1 MEELSKEEL
10 QNKILELTEL
20 NKKLSDKNMIID
32 TELNSLKEKELDYLK
47 TIKETRD
54 LNNRLVLQVTSQT
67 FTEPKE
73 EETDEQPK
81 EEIKPLEEL
90 IKLL

>member
-20 NKKLSDKNMIID
+20 NKKLTDKNMIID
-32 TELNSLKEKELDYLK
+32 TELTSLKEKEQDYLK

-73 EETDEQPK
+73 EETDDEPK

>member
-20 NKKLSDKNMIID
+20 NKKLTDKNMIID
-32 TELNSLKEKELDYLK
+32 TELTSLKEKEQDYLK

>member
-20 NKKLSDKNMIID
+20 NKKLTDKNMIID
-32 TELNSLKEKELDYLK
+32 TELNSLKEKEQDYLK

>member
-20 NKKLSDKNMIID
+20 NKKLSDKNIIID
-32 TELNSLKEKELDYLK
+32 TELTSLKEKEQDYLR

-73 EETDEQPK
+73 KETDDEPK

>member
-1 MEELSKEEL
+1 MDELSKEEL

-32 TELNSLKEKELDYLK
+32 TELTSLKEKEQDYLK

-67 FTEPKE
+67 FTEPKGK
-73 EETDEQPK
+73 ETDEQPK
-81 EEIKPLEEL
+81 EEIKPLDEL

>member
-1 MEELSKEEL
+1 MDELSKEEL

-32 TELNSLKEKELDYLK
+32 TELNSLKEKEQDYLK

-67 FTEPKE
+67 FTEPKGK
-73 EETDEQPK
+73 ETDDEPK

>member
-20 NKKLSDKNMIID
+20 NKKLTDKNMIID
-32 TELNSLKEKELDYLK
+32 TELTSLKEKEQDYLK

-67 FTEPKE
+67 FTEPKGK
-73 EETDEQPK
+73 ETDDEPK

>member
-20 NKKLSDKNMIID
+20 NKKLTDKNMIID
-32 TELNSLKEKELDYLK
+32 TELTSLKEKELDYLK

-73 EETDEQPK
+73 EETDDEPK

>member
-1 MEELSKEEL
+1 MDELSKEEL

-32 TELNSLKEKELDYLK
+32 TELNSLKEKEQDYLK

-67 FTEPKE
+67 FTEPKGK
-73 EETDEQPK
+73 ETDEQPK

>member
-32 TELNSLKEKELDYLK
+32 TELTSLKEKELDYLK

-73 EETDEQPK
+73 KETDEQPK
-81 EEIKPLEEL
+81 EEIKPLDEL

>member
-20 NKKLSDKNMIID
+20 NKKLTDKNMIID
-32 TELNSLKEKELDYLK
+32 TELTSLKEKELDYLK

>member
-20 NKKLSDKNMIID
+20 NKKLSDRNMIID
-32 TELNSLKEKELDYLK
+32 TELTSLKEKEQDYLK

>member
-20 NKKLSDKNMIID
+20 NKKLTDKNMILD
-32 TELNSLKEKELDYLK
+32 TELTSLKEKEQDYLQ
-47 TIKETRD
+47 TIKENRD

>member
-1 MEELSKEEL
+1 MDELSKEEL

-32 TELNSLKEKELDYLK
+32 TELTSLKEKEEDYLK

-73 EETDEQPK
+73 KETDEQLK

>member
-1 MEELSKEEL
+1 MDELSKEEL

-32 TELNSLKEKELDYLK
+32 TELTSLKEKEQDYLK

>member
-32 TELNSLKEKELDYLK
+32 TELNSLKEKEQDYLK

-67 FTEPKE
+67 FTEPKGK
-73 EETDEQPK
+73 ETDDEPK

>member
-1 MEELSKEEL
+1 MDELSKEEL

-32 TELNSLKEKELDYLK
+32 TELTSLKEKERDYLK

-73 EETDEQPK
+73 KETDEQPK

>member
-1 MEELSKEEL
+1 MDELSKEEL

-32 TELNSLKEKELDYLK
+32 TELTSLKEKEQDYLK

-67 FTEPKE
+67 FTEPKGK
-73 EETDEQPK
+73 ETDDEPK
-81 EEIKPLEEL
+81 EEIKPLDEL

>member
-32 TELNSLKEKELDYLK
+32 TELTSLKEKEEDYLK

-67 FTEPKE
+67 FTEPKGK
-73 EETDEQPK
+73 ETDEQPK

>member
-32 TELNSLKEKELDYLK
+32 TELNSLKEKEQDYLK

-73 EETDEQPK
+73 KETDEQPK
-81 EEIKPLEEL
+81 EEIKPLDEL

>member
-20 NKKLSDKNMIID
+20 NKKLTDKNMIID
-32 TELNSLKEKELDYLK
+32 TELTSLKEKEQDYLK

-81 EEIKPLEEL
+81 EEIKTLEEL

>member
-20 NKKLSDKNMIID
+20 NKKLTDKNMIID
-32 TELNSLKEKELDYLK
+32 TELNSLKEKEQDYLK

-73 EETDEQPK
+73 EETDDEPK

>member
-1 MEELSKEEL
+1 MDELSKEEL

-32 TELNSLKEKELDYLK
+32 TELTSLKEKEQDYLK

-81 EEIKPLEEL
+81 EEIKPLDEL

>member
-32 TELNSLKEKELDYLK
+32 TELNSLKEKEQDYLK

-73 EETDEQPK
+73 KETDEQPK

>member
-20 NKKLSDKNMIID
+20 NKKLTDKNMIID
-32 TELNSLKEKELDYLK
+32 TELTSLKEKEQDYLK

-73 EETDEQPK
+73 KETDEQPK
-81 EEIKPLEEL
+81 EEIKPLDEL

>member
-1 MEELSKEEL
+1 MDELSKEEL

-32 TELNSLKEKELDYLK
+32 TELTSLKEKEQDYLK

-67 FTEPKE
+67 FTEPKGK
-73 EETDEQPK
+73 ETDDEPK

>member
-1 MEELSKEEL
+1 MDELSKEEL

-20 NKKLSDKNMIID
+20 NKKLSDKNMVID
-32 TELNSLKEKELDYLK
+32 TELTSLKEKEQDYLK

-67 FTEPKE
+67 FTEPKGK
-73 EETDEQPK
+73 ETDEQPK
-81 EEIKPLEEL
+81 EEIKPLGEL

>member
-1 MEELSKEEL
+1 MDELSKEEL

-32 TELNSLKEKELDYLK
+32 TELTSLKEKEQDYLK

-67 FTEPKE
+67 FTEPKGK
-73 EETDEQPK
+73 ETDDEPK

-90 IKLL
+90 IRLL

>member
-32 TELNSLKEKELDYLK
+32 TELTSLKEKEQDYLK

-67 FTEPKE
+67 FTEPKGK
-73 EETDEQPK
+73 ETDDEPK

>member
-20 NKKLSDKNMIID
+20 NKKLSDKNMVID
-32 TELNSLKEKELDYLK
+32 TELNSLKEKEQDYLK

-54 LNNRLVLQVTSQT
+54 LNNRIVLQVTSQT
-67 FTEPKE
+67 FTEPKGK
-73 EETDEQPK
+73 ETDEQPK

>member
-1 MEELSKEEL
+1 MDELSKEEL

-32 TELNSLKEKELDYLK
+32 TELNSLKEKEQDYLK

-67 FTEPKE
+67 FTEPKGK
-73 EETDEQPK
+73 ETDDEPK

-90 IKLL
+90 MKLL

>member
-1 MEELSKEEL
+1 MDELSKEEL

-32 TELNSLKEKELDYLK
+32 TELTSLKEKEQDYLK

-67 FTEPKE
+67 FTEPKGK
-73 EETDEQPK
+73 ETDDEPK
-81 EEIKPLEEL
+81 EEIKPLGEL

>member
-32 TELNSLKEKELDYLK
+32 TELTSLKEKEQDYLK

-67 FTEPKE
+67 FTEPKGK
-73 EETDEQPK
+73 ETDEQPK
-81 EEIKPLEEL
+81 EEIKPLDEL

>member
-32 TELNSLKEKELDYLK
+32 TELTSLKEKEQDYLK

>member
-1 MEELSKEEL
+1 
-10 QNKILELTEL
+10 
-20 NKKLSDKNMIID
+20 MIID
-32 TELNSLKEKELDYLK
+32 TELTSLKEKEQDYLK

>member
-20 NKKLSDKNMIID
+20 NKKLTDKNMIID
-32 TELNSLKEKELDYLK
+32 TELTSLKEKELDYLK

-73 EETDEQPK
+73 KETDDEQK

>member
-20 NKKLSDKNMIID
+20 NKKLSDKNIIID
-32 TELNSLKEKELDYLK
+32 TELNSLKEKEQDYLR

-73 EETDEQPK
+73 EETDEPK

>member
-20 NKKLSDKNMIID
+20 NKKLSDKNIIID
-32 TELNSLKEKELDYLK
+32 TELTSLKEKEQDYLR

-73 EETDEQPK
+73 KETDEQPK

>member
-10 QNKILELTEL
+10 QNKIIELTEL

-32 TELNSLKEKELDYLK
+32 TELNSLKEKEQDYLK

>member
-20 NKKLSDKNMIID
+20 NKKLTDKNMIID
-32 TELNSLKEKELDYLK
+32 TELTSLKEKEQDYLK

-73 EETDEQPK
+73 KETDEQPK